1 MRIYKDLV
9 YIILFLSFIAAVFGW
24 IFYEESVNDSNQA
37 ECQSKGGFYSRDY
50 SQCFKAELI
59 ILEDN

>member
-9 YIILFLSFIAAVFGW
+9 YLILLLSIIAAVFGW
-24 IFYEESVNDSNQA
+24 LLYEESIHEASQA

-50 SQCFKAELI
+50 SQCFKADLI
-59 ILEDN
+59 ILEDK